1 VRIADAYPR
10 APLSAVKASSKYA
23 LIGGPFGSKLGGGDY
38 VEEGIPVIRGA
49 NLRTEA
55 RFSFE
60 DFVFVTEEKALDL
73 RSNLAFPGDVVVTQ
87 RGTLG
92 QVGFIPKSS
101 PYDRFVISQSQMKL
115 TVDSAKADPLFVYY
129 ALRSPLGQ
137 HEIQS
142 RAITAGVPHINL
154 SLFQQLQI
162 PLPALKIQHKIAS
175 ILSAYDDLIENNT
188 RRIQILEAMA
198 QAIYREWF
206 VEFRFPGH
214 EGTRMVDSALGPIPE
229 GWKILRLG
237 DVVDVNARVI
247 RGGNDLQDINYI
259 DISAVAQG
267 EFGWTNMEYAVAPGR
282 ARRLV
287 ASCDVMWSTVRP
299 NLRAY
304 ALICEPPSNCVAST
318 GFAVLT
324 ARAVPWSYLFAV
336 VTTDAF
342 VSYLVNHATGSAYPA
357 VTGRTFEQAP
367 LIVPDENSVAAFH
380 RVVGPM
386 HQLVAKLRSMSRNLR
401 QTRDLL
407 LPRLISG
414 EIDVSDLDLG
424 GAEPAA

>member
-1 VRIADAYPR
+1 
-10 APLSAVKASSKYA
+10 
-23 LIGGPFGSKLGGGDY
+23 
-38 VEEGIPVIRGA
+38 
-49 NLRTEA
+49 
-55 RFSFE
+55 
-60 DFVFVTEEKALDL
+60 
-73 RSNLAFPGDVVVTQ
+73 
-87 RGTLG
+87 
-92 QVGFIPKSS
+92 
-101 PYDRFVISQSQMKL
+101 
-115 TVDSAKADPLFVYY
+115 
-129 ALRSPLGQ
+129 LGQ

-162 PLPALKIQHKIAS
+162 PLPVLEIQHKIAS

-188 RRIQILEAMA
+188 RRIQILEEMA

-214 EGTRMVDSALGPIPE
+214 EGVRMVDSELGPIPE
-229 GWKILRLG
+229 GWRVLRLG
-237 DVVDVNARVI
+237 DVVGVNARVI
-247 RGGNDLQDINYI
+247 RGGNDLQEINYI

-267 EFGWTNMEYAVAPGR
+267 EFGWSSMEYARAPGR

-287 ASCDVMWSTVRP
+287 ASYDVIWSTVRP

-324 ARAVPWSYLFAV
+324 ARAVPWSYLYAT
-336 VTTDAF
+336 VTADAF
-342 VSYLVNHATGSAYPA
+342 VSYLVNHATGAAYPA

-367 LIVPDENSVAAFH
+367 LIAPDENSMAAFQS
-380 RVVGPM
+380 VVGPM
-386 HQLVAKLRSMSRNLR
+386 HQLAAKLRSVSSNLR

-414 EIDVSDLDLG
+414 EIDVSELDLRDV
-424 GAEPAA
+424 

>member
-1 VRIADAYPR
+1 VP
-10 APLSAVKASSKYA
+10 VVSSSGITGYHDEAKVN
-23 LIGGPFGSKLGGGDY
+23 GPG
-38 VEEGIPVIRGA
+38 
-49 NLRTEA
+49 
-55 RFSFE
+55 
-60 DFVFVTEEKALDL
+60 
-73 RSNLAFPGDVVVTQ
+73 VVTG
-87 RGTLG
+87 RYGTLG
-92 QVGFIPKSS
+92 QVFFVNEPFWPLNTTLYVQDFKGNDP
-101 PYDRFVISQSQMKL
+101 RFVSYFLRGMGF
-115 TVDSAKADPLFVYY
+115 SA
-129 ALRSPLGQ
+129 RSVAAAVP
-137 HEIQS
+137 
-142 RAITAGVPHINL
+142 GVNRNDLHR
-154 SLFQQLQI
+154 
-162 PLPALKIQHKIAS
+162 LPVARPPIDEQRRIAS

-214 EGTRMVDSALGPIPE
+214 EGVRLVDSALGPIPE